1 MKVDMDGKNCNLP
14 SEHTPLGQTN
24 TEKAANYKI
33 CEYLGRIPGIHPE
46 TISFLSNFQKNT
58 VKLKKDDSVR
68 SFWLALRNDEI
79 TMPHFKLFP
88 GKASINPGAV
98 DIYLFKKLM
107 GDPIRSAPEDSLLSY
122 MFDGQNTIH
131 ALADYPTFITQLWCH
146 KETCPLAPTLT
157 LI

>member
-33 CEYLGRIPGIHPE
+33 CEYLERIPGIHPE

-88 GKASINPGAV
+88 DKASINPGTV
-98 DIYLFKKLM
+98 DIYLFKKIM
-107 GDPIRSAPEDSLLSY
+107 GDPFRSAPEVTPKS
-122 MFDGQNTIH
+122 
-131 ALADYPTFITQLWCH
+131 
-146 KETCPLAPTLT
+146 
-157 LI
+157 